1 MSDSQTRLFRVEL
14 ERPNGALDCYPCV
27 SLEALPELIVPLIS
41 SADEPAGT
49 IVRVYDYRRWT
60 PGREIGLIRAL
71 SLLE

>member
-1 MSDSQTRLFRVEL
+1 MTDSQTRLFRVEL

-27 SLEALPELIVPLIS
+27 SLDTLPELIVPLIS

-49 IVRVYDYRRWT
+49 IVRVYDYQRWT
-60 PGREIGLIRAL
+60 PDSENGLIRAL

>member
-1 MSDSQTRLFRVEL
+1 MTDSQTRLFRVEL

-27 SLEALPELIVPLIS
+27 SLDTLPELIVPLIS

-49 IVRVYDYRRWT
+49 IVRVYDYQRWT
-60 PGREIGLIRAL
+60 PDSESGLIRAL

>member
-14 ERPNGALDCYPCV
+14 DRPNGALDCYPCV
-27 SLEALPELIVPLIS
+27 SLDTLPELIVPLIS
-41 SADEPAGT
+41 SADEPVGT

-60 PGREIGLIRAL
+60 SDSEDGLIRAL